1 MTPFAHILVP
11 TDYSEAADAA
21 LRVAGE
27 LARAFK
33 GRVLVAHCLPLPI
46 YTMAEVPIWPVEG
59 PWLAQEATRLRLHV
73 EEVLEAEGEPPA
85 FEVDVVTDT
94 PYLRILQLA
103 GERRADLIVM
113 GTHGRAGVRRVVL
126 GSVTEKIV
134 RLAPC
139 PVLTVHADMHLGA
152 VAAPAG
158 PRPARRAAPAGAVG
172 RLAFRDAVVI
182 AADAPLGEARRTM
195 TRHGVRHLPVVEGEK
210 LVGMLSDA
218 DLGPYVGHLDHTKV
232 NAAMTPDPT
241 TVVADADVTT
251 AARLMLDRRL
261 RALPVV
267 EGERV
272 VGVISASDI
281 LEEYVRAARG

>member
-1 MTPFAHILVP
+1 MTPFANILVP

-21 LRVAGE
+21 LRVAGK
-27 LARAFK
+27 LASAFK

-46 YTMAEVPIWPVEG
+46 YTMAEVPIWPIDG
-59 PWLAQEATRLRLHV
+59 PWLAQEATRLRLHA
-73 EEVLEAEGEPPA
+73 EEVLQADGAPPA
-85 FEVDVVTDT
+85 FEIDVVTDT

-103 GERRADLIVM
+103 AERRADLIVM
-113 GTHGRAGVRRVVL
+113 GTHGRSGVKRMVL

-139 PVLTVHADMHLGA
+139 PVLTVHADARIGA
-152 VAAPAG
+152 VAAQSAPPPA
-158 PRPARRAAPAGAVG
+158 PHAARQGSVG

-182 AADAPLGEARRTM
+182 AADATLGEARRTM
-195 TRHGVRHLPVVEGEK
+195 TAERVRHLPVIEREK

-218 DLGPYVGHLDHTKV
+218 DLGPYVGHLDRTKV

-241 TVVADADVTT
+241 TVVADADVAT
-251 AARLMLDRRL
+251 AARLMLDRRV

-281 LEEYVRAARG
+281 LEEYVRAAHG